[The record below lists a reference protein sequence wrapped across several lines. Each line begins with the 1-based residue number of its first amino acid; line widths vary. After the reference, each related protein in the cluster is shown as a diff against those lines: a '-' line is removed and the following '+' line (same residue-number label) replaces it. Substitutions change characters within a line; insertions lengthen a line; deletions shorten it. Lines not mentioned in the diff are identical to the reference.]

1 MTKNAFNNVKWV
13 EGMLQV
19 LNIYS
24 NPIQP
29 KCSKCDLPIE
39 SFGSIEREK
48 LHCIKCRSQTSI
60 TYFHRLNCLIIKS
73 DNQKAS
79 CTLKGDILGKLLSNL
94 ITLKYE
100 DYLKDKSTTIYMLRE
115 FFVHEKFILNH
126 ENAILD
132 AKTDLE
138 E

>member
-1 MTKNAFNNVKWV
+1 MKQV
-13 EGMLQV
+13 EGTLQV
-19 LNIYS
+19 SNIYS
-24 NPIQP
+24 NPFQP

-39 SFGSIEREK
+39 SFGSIEGEM
-48 LHCIKCRSQTSI
+48 LHCIKCRIETHVP
-60 TYFHRLNCLIIKS
+60 YFHRLNCLKIKS

-79 CTLKGDILGKLLSNL
+79 CTLKGDILRKLLSDL

-115 FFVHEKFILNH
+115 FSIHGKFILNH
-126 ENAILD
+126 ENEILD
-132 AKTDLE
+132 AKTNLE